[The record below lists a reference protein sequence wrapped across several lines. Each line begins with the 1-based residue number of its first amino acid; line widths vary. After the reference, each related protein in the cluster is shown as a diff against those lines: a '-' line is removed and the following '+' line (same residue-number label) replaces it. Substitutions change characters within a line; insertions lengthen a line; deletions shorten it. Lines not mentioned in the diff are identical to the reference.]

1 MTAVVVQRCDSD
13 LVELVCCKIAR
24 VYGDNR
30 HGYISLCCLWS
41 LGKELGAA
49 GLQRLWFTRR
59 SPIILRLYECCF
71 GFTIPCQY
79 VPPSLSFFLSPSLY
93 LSFSFILSFSLP
105 IPSPSSS
112 PSPFLSYFPLYPPL
126 HVFVCSCA
134 CICVYDKLVA
144 PATTLVGTF
153 FRSTPPLLFL
163 TDVDF
168 RFC

>member
-59 SPIILRLYECCF
+59 SPIILRLHECCF

-79 VPPSLSFFLSPSLY
+79 VPPSLFLPLSLTLSLILFHSFFLSAYPLPLLFSLSLPLLLPSL
-93 LSFSFILSFSLP
+93 
-105 IPSPSSS
+105 
-112 PSPFLSYFPLYPPL
+112 PPPPP
-126 HVFVCSCA
+126 

-153 FRSTPPLLFL
+153 FRSTLPSSF
-163 TDVDF
+163 
-168 RFC
+168 